1 MPWYKLSDL
10 NAEIAALRQCIS
22 RRVDIVHFLDGEH
35 SGQFLPHLVKVA
47 GLSAVRTVATFHQPP
62 EMARELDQS
71 ISEIERAVRLVGG
84 AKTADDVRIAIT
96 PLRPATQYPQV

>member
-1 MPWYKLSDL
+1 MVWKD
-10 NAEIAALRQCIS
+10 
-22 RRVDIVHFLDGEH
+22 RRAQSIDG
-35 SGQFLPHLVKVA
+35 
-47 GLSAVRTVATFHQPP
+47 P

-71 ISEIERAVRLVGG
+71 ISEIERAVRLLGG